1 MGSVQ
6 RFQSLFFAVCSC
18 ILSRGLVTY
27 SFIVPPLANVRS
39 PSRKSHVFK
48 RSVRYVSIKHDG
60 SPFSVELNEF
70 FKKPVPTPIKEAFS
84 IFKET
89 DETKLNDDIVSILT
103 AAPGSPG
110 VPRPLWVV
118 ILASLPTGLLWYGY
132 YKFAGLSS
140 MNSLAMLF
148 S

>member
-1 MGSVQ
+1 M
-6 RFQSLFFAVCSC
+6 
-18 ILSRGLVTY
+18 LS
-27 SFIVPPLANVRS
+27 F
-39 PSRKSHVFK
+39 
-48 RSVRYVSIKHDG
+48 
-60 SPFSVELNEF
+60 VE
-70 FKKPVPTPIKEAFS
+70 EAFS